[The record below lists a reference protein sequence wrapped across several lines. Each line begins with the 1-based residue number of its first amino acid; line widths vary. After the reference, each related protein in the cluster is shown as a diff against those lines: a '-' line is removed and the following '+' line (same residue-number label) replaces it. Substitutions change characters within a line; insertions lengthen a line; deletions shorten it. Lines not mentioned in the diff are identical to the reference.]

1 MARNRE
7 RPGWPALPDDIK
19 VVSAGEPVVIE
30 GPELEGH
37 PRTGG
42 AVNGALRFPA
52 VRLRGMCERAESP
65 EQPLGPDVIVPGQV
79 PLSIEFDRMAPP
91 IDMAALRR
99 DEHGGIWADVSGID
113 VMPERIAAYPYFAI
127 GIAHPV
133 ISKDTAEP
141 DGSNPLGRIT
151 AGEITH
157 LAVVRRNAD
166 PGLPPYEVVQ

>member
-1 MARNRE
+1 MPSGDAGSVDL
-7 RPGWPALPDDIK
+7 PGVRQGKETAEGSRLGQDG
-19 VVSAGEPVVIE
+19 VVSEIIG
-30 GPELEGH
+30 
-37 PRTGG
+37 
-42 AVNGALRFPA
+42 FPA
-52 VRLRGMCERAESP
+52 VRLYGMCERAESP
-65 EQPLGPDVIVPGQV
+65 EQPLGQDVIVPDRV
-79 PLSIEFDRMAPP
+79 PLSIEFDRATPP
-91 IDMAALRR
+91 IGMAALRR
-99 DEHGGIWADVSGID
+99 DEHGGIWAEVTGDD
-113 VMPERIAAYPYFAI
+113 VMPERIKPYPYFAV